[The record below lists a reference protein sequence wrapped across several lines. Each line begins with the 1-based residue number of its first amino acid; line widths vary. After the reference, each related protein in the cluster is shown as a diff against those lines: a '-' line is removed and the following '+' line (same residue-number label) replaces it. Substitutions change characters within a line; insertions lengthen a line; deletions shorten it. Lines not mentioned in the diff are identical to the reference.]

1 MPLAKKAGFFSAE
14 DYLEW
19 EKGNEIKHEYLDGE
33 VFPMYD
39 AAQAMAGAKDGHVT
53 VAGNIFALLKS
64 HLRGGPCR
72 VYMADMK
79 VRVEAAN
86 QFFYPDVVVTCD
98 PSDRSADYFKS
109 HPALI
114 VEVLSES
121 TSAYDRGNKFEFYR
135 QLDSL
140 QEYVLVDPDR
150 FSVDCFRRDDSGH
163 WVLYPSGAGETVEFA
178 SVDLRA
184 PIAAFYEDVT
194 FPEKPAG
201 RVGAA
206 QPDFRRN

>member
-1 MPLAKKAGFFSAE
+1 MPLAKKADFFSAE

-33 VFPMYD
+33 VYPMD
-39 AAQAMAGAKDGHVT
+39 SAKDAHVT
-53 VAGNIFALLKS
+53 VAGNISVLLKN

-72 VYMADMK
+72 VYMAGMK

-86 QFFYPDVVVTCD
+86 QLFYPDVLVTCD
-98 PSDRSADYFKS
+98 PADRSADYFKS

-121 TSAYDRGNKFEFYR
+121 TSAYDRGKKFEFYR

-140 QEYVLVDPDR
+140 REYVLVDPDR
-150 FSVDCFRRDDSGH
+150 FSVDCFRRDATGH
-163 WVLYPSGAGETVEFA
+163 WVLYPFGAGETVELA
-178 SVDLRA
+178 GVDLRA
-184 PIAAFYEDVT
+184 PIEAFYEDVT
-194 FPEKPAG
+194 FPEKPA
-201 RVGAA
+201 
-206 QPDFRRN
+206 RRG

>member
-1 MPLAKKAGFFSAE
+1 MPLAKQADFFSAE

-19 EKGNEIKHEYLDGE
+19 EKGNEIKHEYINGE
-33 VFPMYD
+33 VFPMYETH
-39 AAQAMAGAKDGHVT
+39 AMAGAKDAHVT
-53 VAGNIFALLKS
+53 AAGNIFALLKS

-140 QEYVLVDPDR
+140 REYVLVDPDR
-150 FSVDCFRRDDSGH
+150 LCVDCFRRDATNH
-163 WVLYPSGAGETVEFA
+163 WVLYPFGPGDTVELA
-178 SVDLRA
+178 SVELRA
-184 PIAAFYEDVT
+184 PIESFYEDVA
-194 FPEKPAG
+194 FPEKPARPG
-201 RVGAA
+201 
-206 QPDFRRN
+206 

>member
-1 MPLAKKAGFFSAE
+1 MPLAKKADFFSAE

-19 EKGNEIKHEYLDGE
+19 EKGNEIKHEYIDGE
-33 VFPMYD
+33 VYPMADVKD
-39 AAQAMAGAKDGHVT
+39 AHAT
-53 VAGNIFALLKS
+53 VVGNISVLLKS

-79 VRVEAAN
+79 VQVEAAN
-86 QFFYPDVVVTCD
+86 QFFYPDVLVTCD
-98 PSDRSADYFKS
+98 PADRSADYFKS

-121 TSAYDRGNKFEFYR
+121 TSAYDRGKKFEFYR

-150 FSVDCFRRDDSGH
+150 LSVDCFRRDTTNH
-163 WVLYPSGAGETVEFA
+163 WVLYPFGPGDTVELVG
-178 SVDLRA
+178 VDLRT
-184 PIAAFYEDVT
+184 PIETFYEDVT
-194 FPEKPAG
+194 FPEKPA
-201 RVGAA
+201 RTS
-206 QPDFRRN
+206 